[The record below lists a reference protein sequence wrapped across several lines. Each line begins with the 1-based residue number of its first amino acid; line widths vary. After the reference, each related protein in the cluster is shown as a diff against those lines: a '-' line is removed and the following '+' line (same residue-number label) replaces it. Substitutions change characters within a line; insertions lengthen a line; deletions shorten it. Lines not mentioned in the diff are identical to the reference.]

1 MLTASKGATVP
12 SQPSGLPEGKP
23 TGHIIGVDV
32 GGTRIRAAVA
42 DVDGVIETEGSVLTD
57 RRDAAVIDQLLTLF
71 SQLTRQAGREEAA
84 LCAAVIGVP
93 GVPDHEAGVVRQI
106 PNVPALQ
113 RPEVISALGASLA
126 VLPDLEN
133 DVNLAALGE
142 WHAGSHDCTSL
153 AALALGT
160 AVGLGVVIDGTLFRG
175 EHGTAGEIARLP
187 FGGDPFDESSYEIGA
202 LETVVSTA
210 ALVRDYRDSGG
221 PAVTTAREV
230 FDAAAAGARPAQQ
243 AIDQYA
249 RNVARVVMAVQAVL
263 DPGVIA
269 LTGGIGANPELFE
282 RVAGWLRCARA
293 RPELLMRSRLGARAG
308 LIGAIAAAA
317 AIATGVPVGH
327 GAAPAIASGRLPGP
341 DGTAGQHESGGAV
354 LGRRPAEADVSL
366 LAAPVRERPGN

>member
-1 MLTASKGATVP
+1 VP
-12 SQPSGLPEGKP
+12 AQPSGVSEGKP

-42 DVDGVIETEGSVLTD
+42 DVAGNIETEGSVLTD

-93 GVPDHEAGVVRQI
+93 GVPDREAGVVLHV

-113 RPEVISALGASLA
+113 RPEAILALGASLA

-160 AVGLGVVIDGTLFRG
+160 AVGLGVVIDGALFRG

-187 FGGDPFDESSYEIGA
+187 FGGDPFDKSTYEIGA

-210 ALVRDYRDSGG
+210 GLVRAYRDSGG

-230 FDAAAAGARPAQQ
+230 FDAAEAGARPAQQ

-249 RNVARVVMAVQAVL
+249 RNVARAVMAVQAVL

-269 LTGGIGANPELFE
+269 LTGGIGANPQLFE
-282 RVAGWLRCARA
+282 RVVGWLGRARA

-317 AIATGVPVGH
+317 AMAAGVPVGH
-327 GAAPAIASGRLPGP
+327 AAAPAIAGEVLP
-341 DGTAGQHESGGAV
+341 AGM
-354 LGRRPAEADVSL
+354 P
-366 LAAPVRERPGN
+366 